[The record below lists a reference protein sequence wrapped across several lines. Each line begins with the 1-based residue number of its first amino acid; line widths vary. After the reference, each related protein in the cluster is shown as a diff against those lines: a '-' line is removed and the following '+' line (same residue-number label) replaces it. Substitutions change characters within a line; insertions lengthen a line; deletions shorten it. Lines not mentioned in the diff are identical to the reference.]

1 MWAQD
6 GPATK
11 QEPAGTGPSDTLS
24 SRQSQRHIPCAPGEQ
39 DAIRLSSGRRH
50 PNTGRGIR
58 GVNTKPRAGDGSR
71 TRVRPARR
79 ADAGRAGRGDGALGR
94 RAGPGRHWVPGF
106 VGRARQPAAPSP
118 GVQRAQGVR
127 RRHRRFQGRPPG
139 PRGPC
144 RPPPASLSQ
153 ALNPY
158 KSIHSHLLQLPGSRA
173 GSAAT
178 EQKTKPRKEGRVCQE
193 KQPGPQGAVWGGQ
206 QPPPAGF
213 RTKVPGQ
220 PGALLEAKW
229 SWLEASAPHALGAP
243 ATGRTTPQASAAKVV
258 PGSRTR
264 RTEVEGRAPAALLPL
279 RKNDARDPEAAAGP
293 SAGLPQPAVPR
304 ATLWQRRENNQGGRT
319 TRGPGEFGNQQ
330 PRRAHAA
337 PGKRVTTLPK
347 VTRHHALQAVVPHAR
362 PWPMRLRSS
371 STSVARGHS
380 GGQRPR

>member
-39 DAIRLSSGRRH
+39 DAIRLSSGRRR

-58 GVNTKPRAGDGSR
+58 GVNTKPRAG
-71 TRVRPARR
+71 RR
-79 ADAGRAGRGDGALGR
+79 KQD
-94 RAGPGRHWVPGF
+94 
-106 VGRARQPAAPSP
+106 QS
-118 GVQRAQGVR
+118 
-127 RRHRRFQGRPPG
+127 PPG
-139 PRGPC
+139 PTSRRRQGWPRRRRPGAASGAWEALGARLRGT
-144 RPPPASLSQ
+144 RPPARCALSGRAEGTGCAEAPPPFPGETAWATGTLQAASGLAFSGSESLQVHPLTLTPTAWQPSRLS
-153 ALNPY
+153 
-158 KSIHSHLLQLPGSRA
+158 SHGA
-173 GSAAT
+173 ENKAA
-178 EQKTKPRKEGRVCQE
+178 EGGGVCQE

-229 SWLEASAPHALGAP
+229 SRLEASAPHALGAP

-304 ATLWQRRENNQGGRT
+304 ATLWQRREKNQGGRT

-330 PRRAHAA
+330 PQRAHAA